1 MGPSGSGKTYASP
14 TGYESC
20 SLLLT
25 LCSTLLNVLAQ
36 RAAASGATVEGNV
49 LTNGSQ
55 TSLATFRKLNSYVEQ
70 DDALIGSLTVQET
83 LSFAAKLALPKSFPR
98 GHRTGLVNLL
108 IRSFG
113 LQEQRGTLIG
123 TPIRKGISGGQK
135 RRVSVASQLITGPK
149 ILFLDELTSGLD
161 SVASY
166 EAVSCV
172 KRFAQAN
179 NVGCFPITISLYL
192 LELLCSWLSLQVSI
206 NRPRRHINCSISFCF
221 SPPVRHAITAQ

>member
-1 MGPSGSGKTYASP
+1 MGPSGCGKTYASS
-14 TGYESC
+14 TGSESC
-20 SLLLT
+20 SQLLT

-49 LTNGSQ
+49 LINGSR
-55 TSLATFRKLNSYVEQ
+55 TSRATFRKLNSYVEQ

-83 LSFAAKLALPKSFPR
+83 LSFAAKLALPKSFRR
-98 GHRTGLVNLL
+98 GDRTRLVNLL

-113 LQEQRGTLIG
+113 LQDQRDTLIG
-123 TPIRKGISGGQK
+123 TPVRKGISGGQK
-135 RRVSVASQLITGPK
+135 RRVSVASHLITGPK

-179 NVGCFPITISLYL
+179 NVSRFPITIFLYL
-192 LELLCSWLSLQVSI
+192 SELLCS
-206 NRPRRHINCSISFCF
+206 
-221 SPPVRHAITAQ
+221 